1 MTKLELE
8 NVMRTW
14 FPMCAS
20 NDLASLE
27 FVEITEREQR
37 GDFGVVVRLI
47 IWEPAG
53 EDKLSIRDV
62 KEQDVFLDM
71 PIECTLA
78 RLDIYLRALQAV
90 LADVLASKQVE
101 YLMPHDVVDFSAL
114 KLVRAQ
120 TADDFAKALRV
131 KSRLGKYL

>member
-1 MTKLELE
+1 M
-8 NVMRTW
+8 VRAG
-14 FPMCAS
+14 FPIRAS

-27 FVEITEREQR
+27 FVEITERERR

-47 IWEPAG
+47 VWEPSTD
-53 EDKLSIRDV
+53 DKLSIRDV

-78 RLDIYLRALQAV
+78 RLGIYLAALQTV
-90 LADVLASKQVE
+90 LADVLASKHVE
-101 YLMPHDVVDFSAL
+101 LLMPHELLDFSAL

-120 TADDFAKALRV
+120 TADDFAKALRM
-131 KSRLGKYL
+131 KSRLGTYL